1 MVVVRCLILCC
12 KFAKKNRLSSG
23 LRQGTL
29 QGAYS
34 TADLLAGLWGREGK
48 GEMEVHEGREEKK
61 RSNNN

>member
-1 MVVVRCLILCC
+1 MVLVRCLILCS
-12 KFAKKNRLSSG
+12 KFAKNRLSSG
-23 LRQGTL
+23 LRQGPL

-48 GEMEVHEGREEKK
+48 GEMEGQEGREEKK